1 MRTGNGA
8 GAPGLEVER
17 LRVTFGGNVAVA
29 DASLAAPVGRIT
41 GLIGPNGAG
50 KTTTL
55 NACTGLVRP
64 SAGRVLLFGADV
76 TGSRPSAR
84 ARAGLGRTFQTPEVC
99 AAMTVRENV
108 AIGLE
113 ARWSGANPLRQLAT
127 GPGRRR
133 AVADEVDE
141 ALRACGIAEL
151 ADRAAAVLSAG
162 QQRLVEL
169 ARAVAGGFELLLL
182 DEPSSGLD
190 EGETVRFGGILER
203 IVAGGRRGILLV
215 EHDISLVMA
224 VCDSIYVLDFGE
236 MIFAG
241 TPDETRASP
250 VVRAAYLGP
259 DRDEARAAPAARR
272 RR

>member
-1 MRTGNGA
+1 MRTSPSIGRRT
-8 GAPGLEVER
+8 GAPGIEVER

-29 DASLAAPVGRIT
+29 DASLAAPVGQIT

-64 SAGRVLLFGADV
+64 TAGRILLFGADV
-76 TGSRPSAR
+76 TGSRTSAR

-108 AIGLE
+108 AMGLE
-113 ARWSGANPLRQLAT
+113 ARWSGANPLRQLVA

-141 ALRACGIAEL
+141 ALRACGIAEI

-190 EGETVRFGGILER
+190 EGETVQFGRILGR

-224 VCDSIYVLDFGE
+224 VCDYIYVLDFGE

-250 VVRAAYLGP
+250 VVRTAYLGP
-259 DRDEARAAPAARR
+259 DRDETVGRR
-272 RR
+272 R